1 MPLTFAETLVR
12 FEGVCCVEEALPL
25 LEHCRNTKA
34 PEVDLS
40 DCTYLHT
47 ALLQVL
53 LLARPLVTVLPA
65 DPFLARWLAPLF
77 AQPTGVAR
85 AGRTPLVDRDTRAG
99 PGVAGGDDATTFHA
113 SDTG

>member
-25 LEHCRNTKA
+25 LEHCRDTRA
-34 PEVDLS
+34 PKVDLA

-53 LLARPLVTVLPA
+53 LLVRPLVTVLPA
-65 DPFLARWLAPLF
+65 DPFLARWLAPLL
-77 AQPTGVAR
+77 AQPTGVT
-85 AGRTPLVDRDTRAG
+85 RTPPVDRDTRAG
-99 PGVAGGDDATTFHA
+99 PGAGGGDGATTFHA
-113 SDTG
+113 GDTS